1 MGRSMQ
7 SRHSKILWM
16 TLATA
21 ICLILVVGILAL
33 SRFRFAETEAELR
46 QRLSDDDV
54 NMLVAWGRQVALDPQ
69 SATTRWAE
77 AELPDHLRRVD
88 AKWAARSEFDGHKY
102 LFIHFQ
108 GERGKSGLLIANPGA
123 KWPDPASDWS
133 QWSPGLWYHRE

>member
-1 MGRSMQ
+1 MPSKR
-7 SRHSKILWM
+7 SKIIWV
-16 TLATA
+16 TLTLTVG
-21 ICLILVVGILAL
+21 LIVVIGIVAV

-54 NMLVAWGRQVALDPQ
+54 NKMVAWGRQVALDPQ

-88 AKWAARSEFDGHKY
+88 AKWAATSEFDGHRY

-108 GERGKSGLLIANPGA
+108 GARGKSGLLVADPAA

>member
-1 MGRSMQ
+1 MPSQR
-7 SRHSKILWM
+7 SKIMWVML
-16 TLATA
+16 TLTVG
-21 ICLILVVGILAL
+21 LILVVGIVAV
-33 SRFRFAETEAELR
+33 SRFRFEETEAELR

-69 SATTRWAE
+69 TATTRWAE
-77 AELPDHLRRVD
+77 AELPDHLRGVD
-88 AKWAARSEFDGHKY
+88 AKWAARSEFNGHKY

-108 GERGKSGLLIANPGA
+108 GERGKSGLLVADRGA